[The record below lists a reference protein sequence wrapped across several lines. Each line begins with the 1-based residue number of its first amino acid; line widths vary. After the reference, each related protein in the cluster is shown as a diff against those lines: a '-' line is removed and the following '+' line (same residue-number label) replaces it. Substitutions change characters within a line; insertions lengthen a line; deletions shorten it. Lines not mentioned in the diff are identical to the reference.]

1 MVANF
6 IISFLKHFVI
16 KYFSEVA
23 LERLLKVVLKQIA
36 EATPTKVDDEWFKAI
51 FNEECK

>member
-1 MVANF
+1 MIANF
-6 IISFLKHFVI
+6 LISFLKHFVI
-16 KYFSEVA
+16 KYFSEAA

-36 EATPTKVDDEWFKAI
+36 KTTKTPKDDEWYKAI